1 MKLISLN
8 IWGGEIYQPL
18 IDFLEKYKL
27 ETDIFCFQEMFKS
40 EKGIRNLSSEKVV
53 TFRGLKNTLQD
64 FNGYFEDYV
73 APGEY
78 NKEGLAIFVGKG
90 IEVKDNGEIF
100 IYSPPNIGLSNDD
113 PKSLWRNLQY
123 VQCSS
128 KGKEFL
134 VANIHGLF
142 DFATKSHKGDIPE
155 RIEQSQKVKAF
166 LDKFDCPKILCG
178 DFNLWPDTKALK
190 ILEEGMRNLIK
201 EYNVTSTR
209 SAFFNFPNRFAD
221 YMLVSPDIKVNNLKV
236 LDETVSDH
244 LALYLDFSL

>member
-1 MKLISLN
+1 MKLITLN
-8 IWGGEIYQPL
+8 IWEGEIYQPL
-18 IDFLEKYKL
+18 VDFFNRHKN

-40 EKGIRNLSSEKVV
+40 EKGIRNLSSEKII
-53 TFRGLKNTLQD
+53 TFNNLKEILPD
-64 FNGYFEDYV
+64 FNGYFKDYI

-78 NKEGLAIFVGKG
+78 NKEGLAIFVGKDV
-90 IEVKDNGEIF
+90 EVKDSGEIF
-100 IYSPPNIGLSNDD
+100 IYNPPNIGLSNDN

-123 VQCSS
+123 VRCDLN
-128 KGKEFL
+128 GKEFL
-134 VANIHGLF
+134 VANMHGLF
-142 DFATKSHKGDIPE
+142 DLATKSHKNDTPE

-221 YMLVSPDIKVNNLKV
+221 YMLVSSDIKVNDFKV